1 MEKARPVFGALAQS
15 RLHSLGFAVAGAD
28 EGVRP
33 YTGIQP
39 RDVPRGL
46 KPDVFLA

>member
-33 YTGIQP
+33 TEASSLGMFH
-39 RDVPRGL
+39 GG
-46 KPDVFLA
+46 